1 MRNPTSN
8 LHLLLIAFGTVW
20 LIVLTAVLYGS
31 TVPDLKSTINAQ
43 QSMIVSLT
51 GSLQSQQNMINMAM
65 ASNSTVL
72 QTIQCESGSDS
83 NFDTQ
88 NFQII
93 ITINQITIGGLAF
106 RYFELQPFGPLQFNT
121 GGYYTINFYIS
132 CPVADNYTY
141 SIPVNGYGVFSGN
154 QVSNFIFSDPTIV
167 FNFGG
172 IVQNYPSP
180 PQPISGL
187 PENWSYK
194 LTDPA
199 TQNYGVFFQT
209 KFWSTQTNDVAYYSS
224 FTLTLAAPVAIPT
237 LVPVLNSK
245 K

>member
-1 MRNPTSN
+1 MIQT
-8 LHLLLIAFGTVW
+8 
-20 LIVLTAVLYGS
+20 
-31 TVPDLKSTINAQ
+31 Q

-72 QTIQCESGSDS
+72 QTIQCETGLDQ
-83 NFDTQ
+83 FFTYAHHL
-88 NFQII
+88 IT

-106 RYFELQPFGPLQFNT
+106 RYFELQPFGPFSYNP
-121 GGYYTINFYIS
+121 GGFYYNFYIS

-172 IVQNYPSP
+172 IVQNYPYP
-180 PQPISGL
+180 PQPMSGL
-187 PENWSYK
+187 PENWSYQ

-199 TQNYGVFFQT
+199 TQSYGIFFQT
-209 KFWSTQTNDVAYYSS
+209 KFWSTQLNDIAINSPP